1 MKLCVSSHMLGTTGT
16 LDEFRE
22 TLAFNKRAGFEEI
35 DFAFDTPMMLR
46 EGWQED
52 FRAKL
57 AMAREAGVPI
67 RYAHLPFDYPGAG
80 KAYGWE
86 EFYLASCRAI
96 DLAVEA
102 GADCAAIH
110 PKTGLTR
117 EYDAD
122 KEHKAVIE
130 FLAPYCEY
138 ANKAGLQ
145 LGLEN
150 MRGPGQSAPREI
162 RRYLTETDDLIRVAD
177 ELGTG
182 ICWDTGHAHISAQPQ
197 TESLVKV
204 GKRLKMVHIN
214 DNFAEDD
221 VHIAPFI
228 GSVDWEGVAAGL
240 RGAGYQGS
248 MNLEVTS
255 RKRPEEIRFEYAVYM
270 AASARKLVKMMD
282 R

>member
-1 MKLCVSSHMLGTTGT
+1 MKLCVSSHMLGTTGSIE
-16 LDEFRE
+16 EFRE
-22 TLAFNKRAGFEEI
+22 TLAFNRQAGFEEI
-35 DFAFDTPMMLR
+35 DFAFDTPMLLR
-46 EGWQED
+46 DGWQET

-57 AMAREAGVPI
+57 AAAREAGVPI
-67 RYAHLPFDYPGAG
+67 RYAHLPFDYPNAERG
-80 KAYGWE
+80 YGWK
-86 EFYLASCRAI
+86 EFWLASCRAI

-102 GADCAAIH
+102 GVDCAAIH

-117 EYDAD
+117 EYDAE
-122 KEHKAVIE
+122 KEHEAVLT

-138 ANKAGLQ
+138 AKKAGLQ
-145 LGLEN
+145 LGIEN

-162 RRYLTETDDLIRVAD
+162 RRYCTETADLIQVAD

-197 TESLVKV
+197 TESLMKV

-228 GSVDWEGVAAGL
+228 GTVKWDEVAAGL
-240 RGAGYQGS
+240 RAAGYQGS

-255 RKRPEEIRFEYAVYM
+255 RKRPEEIRMEYALYM
-270 AASARKLVKMMD
+270 AASARKLVKMLG
-282 R
+282 